1 MGSEP
6 AVSGSVIEKHERMW
20 SFSSG
25 SSQRCLCSSVPYSAR
40 ISMLP
45 VSGAP
50 QLKTMGAKYGERPM
64 SSQSIPYSQLV
75 SPGPCSSSGRNR
87 FHRPSA
93 FARSRS
99 STRICG

>member
-1 MGSEP
+1 MCPLITHSPPSSSALAARPVGSEP
-6 AVSGSVIEKHERMW
+6 AVSGSVIEKHEREW

-50 QLKTMGAKYGERPM
+50 QLKTIGAK
-64 SSQSIPYSQLV
+64 
-75 SPGPCSSSGRNR
+75 
-87 FHRPSA
+87 
-93 FARSRS
+93 
-99 STRICG
+99 